1 MNKKTLDECRLIV
14 NAFENILAGKN
25 PYYKDKVKKDP
36 EFRSHVGMAL
46 AEERNLI
53 SRVTAFGV

>member
-25 PYYKDKVKKDP
+25 PYYKDKVEKDP
-36 EFRSHVGMAL
+36 EFRNHVGMAL